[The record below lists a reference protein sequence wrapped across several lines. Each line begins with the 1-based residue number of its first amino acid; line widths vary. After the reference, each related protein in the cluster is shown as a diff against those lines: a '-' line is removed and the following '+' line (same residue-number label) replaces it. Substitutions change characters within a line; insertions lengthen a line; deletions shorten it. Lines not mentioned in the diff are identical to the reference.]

1 MEVLLASTILVL
13 LAAQLNKTFNST
25 GGSISSSKKTCLK
38 LNVQLSPLN
47 QSLSPLDT
55 LRDSLTSWSLTW
67 KQVRRNL
74 TFFTVCLGEGHRAD
88 HLLEAVLEKE
98 VENGNKE
105 ASDLLAIVGELTRE
119 QLGDAM
125 EKYKVKA
132 PETKNEI
139 SKPFPFNVM
148 FKTSIGPK
156 GDQVAYLRPE
166 TAQGIFVNFRDL
178 LYFNGSRLPFAAA
191 QIGQSY
197 RNEISPRAG
206 LIRVR
211 EFTQAE
217 IEHFVN
223 PNDKTHSKFDTISS
237 ISPLIFSQE
246 LQKSEAKKPM
256 KITFKEAVEQ
266 GIICNQTLAYFMART
281 YLFLEKVGIKTEK
294 MRFRQ
299 HLENE
304 MAHYAEDCWDCE
316 IETTYGWVECVGLA
330 DRSAYDLKA
339 HTKKSG
345 VDLVAQE
352 KFTEPKQIRVVE
364 AKPNKK
370 ELGKTFKRD
379 QKPICDHLANLCE
392 ESLLQMKQDLETNEK
407 TTVNVDGRCFELTS
421 SMVEIANED
430 RLVSSQNFTPNVIE
444 PSFGI
449 GRIVYAL
456 FEHSFYVREDD
467 EQRSVFGFNPLVAP
481 VKTTVFSLV
490 QKEEL
495 NTVANEIS
503 QALTSAHISNL
514 VDTGGTTIGRRYAR
528 TDEIGVPFAIT
539 VDFKVF
545 EDSTITLRERDST
558 KQVRINKTEIINI
571 LRSLIDGEIS
581 WNQILEQYHCL

>member
-1 MEVLLASTILVL
+1 MEA
-13 LAAQLNKTFNST
+13 
-25 GGSISSSKKTCLK
+25 
-38 LNVQLSPLN
+38 
-47 QSLSPLDT
+47 
-55 LRDSLTSWSLTW
+55 
-67 KQVRRNL
+67 
-74 TFFTVCLGEGHRAD
+74 
-88 HLLEAVLEKE
+88 
-98 VENGNKE
+98 GNAE
-105 ASDLLAIVGELTRE
+105 ASDLLAVVGELSRE
-119 QLGDAM
+119 ELGNAM
-125 EKYKVKA
+125 EKYNVRA
-132 PETKNEI
+132 PETKNEL

-156 GDQVAYLRPE
+156 GDQVGYLRPE

-223 PNDKTHSKFDTISS
+223 PNDKTHPKFDSISS
-237 ISPLIFSQE
+237 IAPLLFSKE
-246 LQKSEAKKPM
+246 LQKSNNKTPVN
-256 KITFKEAVEQ
+256 ISFKEAVEQ

-281 YLFLEKVGIKTEK
+281 YLFMEKVGIKTEK
-294 MRFRQ
+294 LRFRQ

-316 IETTYGWVECVGLA
+316 IQTTYGWVECVGLA

-352 KFTEPKQIRVVE
+352 KFNEPKQVKVIE

-379 QKPICDHLANLCE
+379 QKPICDHLMNLCE
-392 ESLLQMKQDLETNEK
+392 ESLLQLKHDLETNQK
-407 TTVNVDGRCFELTS
+407 TTISVDGRDFELTA
-421 SMVEIANED
+421 SMVEIVNED
-430 RLVSSQNFTPNVIE
+430 RLVSSQNFTPSVIE

-456 FEHSFYVREDD
+456 FEHAFYVREDD

-481 VKTTVFSLV
+481 VKTTVFSLI
-490 QKEEL
+490 QKDEL
-495 NTVANEIS
+495 NQVAKEIS
-503 QALTSAHISNL
+503 RELTSAHISNL
-514 VDTGGTTIGRRYAR
+514 VDTGGTTIGKRYAR

-558 KQVRINKTEIINI
+558 KQVRVNKSEIIVT
-571 LRSLIDGEIS
+571 LRSLVDGEMS
-581 WNQILEQYHCL
+581 WTQILQKYPSL